1 MKYTPNTQAKKC
13 AIYIKNTVH
22 CTGVNQSH
30 KYQFHIKELKY
41 DF

>member
-1 MKYTPNTQAKKC
+1 MKYTVLSQIILC

-22 CTGVNQSH
+22 CTDVNQVININFTQRR
-30 KYQFHIKELKY
+30 KKY